1 VNKNYLVKSSVISK
15 TCVDGIHQWKD
26 APHKYEYLRYPHR
39 HLFYIEART
48 EVNHTDRD
56 IEFIDFARNIKAYL
70 LANYWSETDK
80 CCLFG
85 NMSCEMIARELVDEF
100 FLDECTVYE
109 DNENGGT
116 ARRFEV
122 FSS

>member
-1 VNKNYLVKSSVISK
+1 MKKGYYIKSSIISK
-15 TCVDGIHQWKD
+15 TCVDGMHQWPG
-26 APHKYEYLRYPHR
+26 APYKFQYLRYPHR

-48 EVNHTDRD
+48 EVNHSDRD
-56 IEFIDFARNIKAYL
+56 IEFIDLARNIKAYL
-70 LANYWSETDK
+70 LGNYWSETDK

-85 NMSCEMIARELVDEF
+85 NMSCEEIASGLVDEF
-100 FLDECTVYE
+100 NLDECTVYE

-116 ARRFEV
+116 ARLFKN